1 MPALAATQHALQSAN
16 VIGYKH
22 KQFIQR
28 NRKNLLRIE
37 VQPQTT
43 PYFLF
48 WTSGLSTVMASLV
61 LCYPEMGLR

>member
-43 PYFLF
+43 LYFLF
-48 WTSGLSTVMASLV
+48 
-61 LCYPEMGLR
+61 